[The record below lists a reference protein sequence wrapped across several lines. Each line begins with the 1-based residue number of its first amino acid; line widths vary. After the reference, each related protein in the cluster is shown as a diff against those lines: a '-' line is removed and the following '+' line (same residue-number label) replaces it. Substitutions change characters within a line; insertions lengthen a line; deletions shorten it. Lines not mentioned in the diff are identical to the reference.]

1 MAKKTWG
8 QLSGDEKKKLVGDY
22 KKMTGPKACDKN
34 KVNYK
39 ASRNSLSRSHRK
51 AEHGGAREGSGNK
64 KASIA
69 FCGECRQQ
77 VYPEDKCTCDNP
89 PPVKVE
95 A

>member
-1 MAKKTWG
+1 MNYEAIF
-8 QLSGDEKKKLVGDY
+8 SGKIKPIGNAMLNAIAALKKKG
-22 KKMTGPKACDKN
+22 
-34 KVNYK
+34 
-39 ASRNSLSRSHRK
+39 
-51 AEHGGAREGSGNK
+51 
-64 KASIA
+64 SIA

>member
-8 QLSGDEKKKLVGDY
+8 QLSDKEREGLLKDY
-22 KKMTGPKACDKN
+22 KKTTGPKACDKN
-34 KVNYK
+34 GMNYL

-64 KASIA
+64 KGEIA

-77 VYPEDKCTCDNP
+77 IYPDDKCTCPKP
-89 PPVKVE
+89 PSVKVE
-95 A
+95 K